1 MDKETHQC
9 ILDLHKIGAIKI
21 GDFKLKSGAHSPVYV
36 DLRLIVSYPELLRKV
51 SRLMWN
57 KVKELEIDYICGVPY
72 TALPI
77 ATSCSLRNHI
87 PMVMRRKE
95 KKAYG
100 TGKIIEGVFEKGKQ
114 CLVMED
120 LITSGMSVFETIEP
134 LEEEGLNVKHI
145 VAFIDR
151 EQGGRETIE
160 QKGYK
165 FHSVVSLS
173 EILKATGHEELLTKG
188 KSST

>member
-1 MDKETHQC
+1 MDNETLQC
-9 ILDLHKIGAIKI
+9 ILDLNKIGAIKF
-21 GDFKLKSGAHSPVYV
+21 GDFKLKSGAHSPVYI
-36 DLRLIVSYPELLRKV
+36 DLRMIISYPELLRKI

-57 KVKELEIDYICGVPY
+57 KVKEFDIDFICGVPY

-77 ATSCSLRNHI
+77 ATSCSLRNYI

-95 KKAYG
+95 RKAYG
-100 TGKIIEGVFEKGKQ
+100 TGKLIEGVFEKGKK

-120 LITSGMSVFETIEP
+120 LVTSGMSVFETVEP
-134 LEEEGLNVKHI
+134 LEQSGLDVEHI

-173 EILKATGHEELLTKG
+173 QLLKATGNEELLRA
-188 KSST
+188 SENSA